1 MGLQILTRHKIAFSN
16 KKVQVMPP
24 RQTRQLKA
32 PQCTQIGR
40 DHLKKE
46 CNLGHL
52 LSQKLEDIDLE
63 KMEANQDFALLEI
76 PVY

>member
-1 MGLQILTRHKIAFSN
+1 
-16 KKVQVMPP
+16 MPP

-76 PVY
+76 PVYWALLSAQRNSNKEVLLVQ